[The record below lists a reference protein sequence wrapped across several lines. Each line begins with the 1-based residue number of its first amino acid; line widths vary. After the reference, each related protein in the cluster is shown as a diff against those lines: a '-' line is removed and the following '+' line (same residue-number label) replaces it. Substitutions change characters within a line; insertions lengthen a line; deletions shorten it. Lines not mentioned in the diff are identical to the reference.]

1 MKQSYIFD
9 FCTLFD
15 MEQDAE
21 INNYLQQVGTDKVI
35 TRKTNKSYA

>member
-15 MEQDAE
+15 MEQAKDIE
-21 INNYLQQVGTDKVI
+21 RYKQQ
-35 TRKTNKSYA
+35 RNTNKYQTI

>member
-15 MEQDAE
+15 MEQAKDIE
-21 INNYLQQVGTDKVI
+21 HYKQQRNN
-35 TRKTNKSYA
+35 NK